1 MPIWRAEC
9 RGCSKTVER
18 ESNDFLHPHRRA
30 TKDTMLCLH
39 HLPPTE
45 NKSGMARE
53 NRDLE
58 MGKRIGDECVLFDV
72 LGMDIALLEIL
83 LPEML

>member
-1 MPIWRAEC
+1 M
-9 RGCSKTVER
+9 
-18 ESNDFLHPHRRA
+18 
-30 TKDTMLCLH
+30 
-39 HLPPTE
+39 E

-58 MGKRIGDECVLFDV
+58 MRKRIGGECVLFDV
-72 LGMDIALLEIL
+72 LGMDIALLEIF

>member
-1 MPIWRAEC
+1 
-9 RGCSKTVER
+9 
-18 ESNDFLHPHRRA
+18 
-30 TKDTMLCLH
+30 MLCLH

-72 LGMDIALLEIL
+72 LGMDIALLEIF